1 MNLHTALRAL
11 RSGRDPIALLLFL
24 VATLPAAAQE
34 GARGS
39 LLFEET
45 SEDTDFA
52 SRGWYDSTGAT
63 LSSVEHIPGSTKSFE
78 CRFARGA
85 TGCSGGTPRRHLFAE
100 TDSVYISFWLKY
112 STNWTGSDRPYHP
125 HFMHLLTNKN
135 DPFSGLAWTRL
146 TAYVEDNEG
155 KPRLAIQD
163 GQNVDVLNLHSDLS
177 GLTEDRA
184 VAGCNGDSDGYGN
197 GDCYR
202 CTPAFCNGKLW
213 DAAKVYFSDDAGPF
227 YKSDWHHIEAYF
239 KLNTISA
246 GIGQR
251 DGFLQYW
258 YDGVP
263 IIDIRN
269 AVIRTG
275 KYPGMRFNQF
285 ILAPYIGDGSPVDQ
299 TLWVDDLVVT
309 TGPPS
314 DSAVTFSGQATVA
327 RLTEAGVTTVV
338 SDTGPLPPSGD
349 GREASLS
356 TFKGAFST
364 VPTPLD
370 AEVAHASS
378 IGQGDRSRS
387 EASVANPDVV
397 IGGNTIAASFVMARA
412 AAAWQPA
419 PASPVASGSSEVVGL
434 VINGIPVAVSG
445 APNQGVVLP
454 NGRVVINEQ
463 SSSTGDNSAEIT
475 VNALHVVVDGL
486 AGVVMSSARAG
497 VAFNGNPV
505 CEGNDFVTGGGWI
518 TGPSGA
524 KANFGVAGG
533 LKNGSLWGHLTYIDH
548 GTGGPKVKGTSVT
561 AYTILDPTRRRI
573 EGTAEVDG
581 QPGFTYAV
589 EVADRGESGDA
600 FSITLSNGY
609 TASGALAG
617 GNIQLHKPCQ

>member
-1 MNLHTALRAL
+1 
-11 RSGRDPIALLLFL
+11 
-24 VATLPAAAQE
+24 
-34 GARGS
+34 
-39 LLFEET
+39 
-45 SEDTDFA
+45 
-52 SRGWYDSTGAT
+52 
-63 LSSVEHIPGSTKSFE
+63 IPGSTMSFE
-78 CRFARGA
+78 CRFAPGA
-85 TGCSGGTPRRHLFAE
+85 SGCSGGTPRRHLFAE
-100 TDSVYISFWLKY
+100 TDSVYISFWLKH
-112 STNWTGSDRPYHP
+112 STNWTGSDRPFHP

-146 TAYVEDNEG
+146 TAYVEENEG
-155 KPRLAIQD
+155 KARLATQD
-163 GQNVDVLNLHSDLS
+163 GQNVDVLNVHSDLT

-184 VAGCNGDSDGYGN
+184 VSGCNGDSDGYGN
-197 GDCYR
+197 GDCYHSPPGYR
-202 CTPAFCNGKLW
+202 NGRLFDSKG
-213 DAAKVYFSDDAGPF
+213 VYFSDDPGLY
-227 YKSDWHHIEAYF
+227 YKSDWHHIEAHF
-239 KLNTISA
+239 KLNTISE

-251 DGFLQYW
+251 DGVLQYW

-263 IIDIRN
+263 LIDIRD

-285 ILAPYIGDGSPVDQ
+285 ILAPYIGTGSPVDQ

-356 TFKGAFST
+356 TFRGAFST

-387 EASVANPDVV
+387 EASVANPDLV

-412 AAAWQPA
+412 AAVWQPA
-419 PASPVASGSSEVVGL
+419 PASPAVSGSSEVAGL
-434 VINGIPVAVSG
+434 VINGLPVAVSG

-463 SSSTGDNSAEIT
+463 NSSTGKDWAEIM
-475 VNALHVVVDGL
+475 VNGLRVVVDGL
-486 AGVVMSSARAG
+486 ADVVISSARAG
-497 VAFNGNPV
+497 VAFTGSPV
-505 CEGNDFVTGGGWI
+505 CQGDDFVTGGGWI

-524 KANFGVAGG
+524 KANFGLAGG
-533 LKNGSLWGHLTYIDH
+533 LKNNSLWGHLTYTDH
-548 GTGGPKVKGTSVT
+548 GPGGPAVKGTSVT
-561 AYTILDPTRRRI
+561 GYTIVDQTRRHI
-573 EGTAEVDG
+573 EGTAEIDG
-581 QPGFTYAV
+581 QPGFTYTV
-589 EVADRGESGDA
+589 EVSNGNAGENDT

-609 TASGALAG
+609 TALGLLRG
-617 GNIQLHKPCQ
+617 GHIQLHQPCQ